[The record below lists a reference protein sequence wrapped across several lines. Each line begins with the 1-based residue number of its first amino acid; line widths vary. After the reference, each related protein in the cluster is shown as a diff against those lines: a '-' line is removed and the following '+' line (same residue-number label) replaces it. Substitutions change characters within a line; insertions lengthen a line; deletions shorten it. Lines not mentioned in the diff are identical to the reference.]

1 MKLPKKIYIIFSCV
15 TLLLFC
21 LQGFKKNGYPFGSS
35 ELFSIG
41 YYSVLIWFYLTGIL
55 LIKKSFSF
63 FEKENRGI
71 KLGVIFLLTGLIILI
86 LAHYIVSILF
96 IFIYGTI

>member
-1 MKLPKKIYIIFSCV
+1 MKLPKKIYIVFSCV

-55 LIKKSFSF
+55 MIKKSFCF
-63 FEKENRGI
+63 FKSENRAITLGI
-71 KLGVIFLLTGLIILI
+71 IFLLAGLTILI
-86 LAHYIVSILF
+86 LAHYIVGIIF
-96 IFIYGTI
+96 IFVYGTG

>member
-15 TLLLFC
+15 TLLLYC

-41 YYSVLIWFYLTGIL
+41 YYSALIWFYLSGIL
-55 LIKKSFSF
+55 MIKKSFYF
-63 FEKENRGI
+63 FKNENRDIIFGI
-71 KLGVIFLLTGLIILI
+71 IFLLAGLIILI
-86 LAHYIVSILF
+86 LAHYIVSIIF
-96 IFIYGTI
+96 IFIYGTR